1 MDLDDHEGAIERELP
16 PLCRG
21 CDEPTSE
28 PTMHMG
34 WPWCRACYEELPEV
48 AAAAAEALDADIA
61 EDELSDGTPIYRS
74 RLTCYERLQ
83 GLADSGCDIWAEYR
97 GER

>member
-28 PTMHMG
+28 PTMHDG
-34 WPWCRACYEELPEV
+34 WIWCPKCADELADLDRDPAYER
-48 AAAAAEALDADIA
+48 AAARARSNDF
-61 EDELSDGTPIYRS
+61 EDTDGRDWT
-74 RLTCYERLQ
+74 
-83 GLADSGCDIWAEYR
+83 
-97 GER
+97 